1 MLLSGLQR
9 VATTG
14 NAPADTGA
22 PVARQAPLAD
32 ATAQARAAPE
42 APPQQQ
48 VNEPQRADIEAAVAA
63 AREQVRSTNSNLQF
77 SIDEESGKTVV
88 RVLNAATNE
97 VIRQFP
103 SEEMLAVARNLG
115 RLEGVLLDKKA

>member
-1 MLLSGLQR
+1 MLLSALQR

-14 NAPADTGA
+14 NAPAQTGT
-22 PVARQAPLAD
+22 PVVRQAPPPD
-32 ATAQARAAPE
+32 TAASPRAGPE
-42 APPQQQ
+42 GPTSQ
-48 VNEPQRADIEAAVAA
+48 VSEPKRADVEAAVAA

-88 RVLNAATNE
+88 RVLDGVTSE

-103 SEEMLAVARNLG
+103 SEEMLAIARNLG
-115 RLEGVLLDKKA
+115 RLEGMLLDKKA

>member
-14 NAPADTGA
+14 NAPAETGT
-22 PVARQAPLAD
+22 PVARQAPPAN
-32 ATAQARAAPE
+32 AAVPARVAPE

-48 VNEPQRADIEAAVAA
+48 VSEPQRAEIEAAVAA

-88 RVLNAATNE
+88 RVLDASTNE

-115 RLEGVLLDKKA
+115 RLEGILLDKKA

>member
-1 MLLSGLQR
+1 MLLSALQR

-14 NAPADTGA
+14 NAPAETGT
-22 PVARQAPLAD
+22 PVARQAAPPD
-32 ATAQARAAPE
+32 TAAPPRAAPE
-42 APPQQQ
+42 VPTSQ
-48 VNEPQRADIEAAVAA
+48 VSEPKRADVEAAVAA

-88 RVLNAATNE
+88 RVLDGATNE

-103 SEEMLAVARNLG
+103 SEEMLAIARNLG
-115 RLEGVLLDKKA
+115 RLEGMLLDKKA